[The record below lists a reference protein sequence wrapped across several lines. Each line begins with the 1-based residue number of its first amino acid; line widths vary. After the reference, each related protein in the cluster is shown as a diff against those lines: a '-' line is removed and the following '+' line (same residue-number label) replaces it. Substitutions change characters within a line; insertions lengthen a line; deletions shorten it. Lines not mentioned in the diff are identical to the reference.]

1 MGKKVAII
9 GAGLSGAV
17 TAIALKR
24 QGFEPT
30 LYDKVDPIEKLKESL
45 RNGEYNG
52 IQFGELGGAIVLM
65 SNGLKTLKHLG
76 LLEPV
81 LQLQEYPI
89 LEMYFMLIDGSDRIT
104 KNHTKAGEMDAIAVL
119 RSKLHHTLMQAVGNA
134 GIKSYGGKK
143 IKDLVQTSDDVTV
156 HFEDGSN
163 VIADFVVGAD
173 GIHSITRRLLF
184 PEAAKPEVVGTGYVG
199 VVDLGTRPD
208 GVVVDYEHRIGIYG
222 DPLNSR
228 FIFTSR
234 CGKNVGDIK
243 IFQMDPTKPFD
254 SGEDWRPYT
263 DLPKESAL
271 LADEVAS
278 WGTNA
283 NVVKCIRHAK
293 RIAPVNL
300 YDLPDLPSFHKG
312 RVILV
317 GDAAH
322 GTVPMAAQGLNQA
335 IEDGGVLGDLLG
347 HFQDTDYKR
356 AFELYDQIRVPR
368 THMCASNARGTWN
381 RMKADNAIQAKIG
394 RFMMR
399 LVFTIMRIFGK
410 DDEMFY
416 HDFRDDVSAA
426 VPGIQFK

>member
-1 MGKKVAII
+1 
-9 GAGLSGAV
+9 
-17 TAIALKR
+17 
-24 QGFEPT
+24 
-30 LYDKVDPIEKLKESL
+30 
-45 RNGEYNG
+45 
-52 IQFGELGGAIVLM
+52 
-65 SNGLKTLKHLG
+65 
-76 LLEPV
+76 
-81 LQLQEYPI
+81 
-89 LEMYFMLIDGSDRIT
+89 
-104 KNHTKAGEMDAIAVL
+104 
-119 RSKLHHTLMQAVGNA
+119 
-134 GIKSYGGKK
+134 
-143 IKDLVQTSDDVTV
+143 
-156 HFEDGSN
+156 
-163 VIADFVVGAD
+163 
-173 GIHSITRRLLF
+173 
-184 PEAAKPEVVGTGYVG
+184 
-199 VVDLGTRPD
+199 
-208 GVVVDYEHRIGIYG
+208 
-222 DPLNSR
+222 
-228 FIFTSR
+228 
-234 CGKNVGDIK
+234 
-243 IFQMDPTKPFD
+243 
-254 SGEDWRPYT
+254 
-263 DLPKESAL
+263 ESAL

-300 YDLPDLPSFHKG
+300 YDLPDLSSFHKG